1 MKWHVDNKNERKIL
15 DYKGIIFIIY
25 LCDVNE
31 GEFQYIE
38 GSHNI
43 KDKYDIDVTIYYKII
58 NSVEEY
64 KIKNI
69 FYFMNLRFKKIN
81 LKIHY
86 ENVNNDNIN
95 ELLNN
100 FIDKDKS
107 IVKSIIIMNLLQQYI
122 YPLK

>member
-1 MKWHVDNKNERKIL
+1 MASVFRMHPDDLEKKMNFIGLNNLNNNTLNFL
-15 DYKGIIFIIY
+15 D
-25 LCDVNE
+25 
-31 GEFQYIE
+31 
-38 GSHNI
+38 NI
-43 KDKYDIDVTIYYKII
+43 KYEYDMDVTIYYKII

-64 KIKNI
+64 KLKNI
-69 FYFMNLRFKKIN
+69 FYFMNLRLKKID

-86 ENVNNDNIN
+86 EYVNNDNIN

-100 FIDKDKS
+100 FIDKS